1 MIYRKLLRFFMVIT
15 FCTSSVSI
23 AKNNDSLNQ
32 ILSQPITIALSTES
46 YPYHFWD
53 ENNQASGVM
62 VDFWL
67 LWAER
72 QNVEVKFVK
81 YTWVDSLN
89 AVEKGDVHI
98 HAGMAIVDKR
108 KERFN
113 FTDPIYLHKGQM
125 YLHREMTRL
134 TSTAEL
140 TPYAVGA
147 VKGSSHIAILEQQN
161 PEINIRLYANRYA
174 MFDGALRGEVLAF
187 ASVDTLEKDYE
198 NLQKLM
204 EQFPNYQRFTYYEGG
219 FAASVNKKNVDF
231 LAFVNEGIA
240 KITEEE
246 RYHFY
251 QKWTSV
257 MRDTDKLNVVFTSNL
272 SPYMG
277 LSPSGTAQGLFI
289 DIWKLWSEIT
299 GIELKFI
306 PETMAGS
313 INLVNRQQAD
323 VHLAYPE
330 AATSASGLSIASH
343 VYGAQAQ
350 IFVARKA
357 GNILTVEG
365 LSGKNIGMFGTSPY
379 KREFEEKYPAI
390 NVLTF
395 NSHAEMIQAAEQG
408 QIDAIITEIENMN
421 VKLVNANLQSYFY
434 LLPEPVYKIDLFS
447 LVHPTNPQLS
457 KIIAEGFKLMP
468 LEELQLL
475 ERNWL
480 SIPSNGYFSQQA
492 KKLDLTA
499 EEYSFLMKKN
509 HFVVGISSDWA
520 PIEFVNDKGEADGIN
535 KDILL
540 ALAERAGLQL
550 EFKMYDN
557 YDSLFKAFEQREVDI
572 VSGLSDVN
580 KSKTVFSFTD
590 SYWDMHW
597 AIMHSRF
604 LETQQSIKHF
614 YGKQLAMVKGYH
626 LIPEVRSA
634 HPQINIM
641 IVDNVEQGLIAV
653 QQGIV
658 DGFVESLP
666 VLSKL
671 ASRESV
677 TPMAI
682 SVVEEIPLES
692 NKIGVHKSNE
702 ILAHILNKALL
713 ALDEDKRQGIFDK
726 WFDIKVQTG
735 LEKRF
740 VAKIAAQVG
749 ILIFIVIF
757 VIAIWNRKL
766 HQEVKLRK
774 SLEEK
779 MKHMATHD
787 ELTGLANRVL
797 LKQQMSKA
805 ISMHQ
810 RQHLK
815 LAVLFVDLDGFK
827 KVNDSYGH
835 ESGDN
840 VLIQVA
846 KRIEGCVRNSDTVAR
861 FGGDEFVVMITGL
874 HSKEEAIY
882 IAEKIIK
889 AIGEPFQIGQNI
901 AQVGCSIGIAVY
913 PDDGHLESDILNM
926 ADHLMYRVKT
936 SGKNN
941 YTLR

>member
-1 MIYRKLLRFFMVIT
+1 MYFLMINRKLLSFFMAII
-15 FCTSSVSI
+15 FCTSAV
-23 AKNNDSLNQ
+23 AKNSDSLEQ
-32 ILSQPITIALSTES
+32 IISKPITIALSTES

-53 ENNQASGVM
+53 ENDQASGVM
-62 VDFWL
+62 VDFWQ
-67 LWAER
+67 LWAEK
-72 QNVEVKFVK
+72 QQVEITFVK
-81 YTWVDSLN
+81 YNWVDSLN
-89 AVEKGDVHI
+89 AVEKGDVDI
-98 HAGMAIVDKR
+98 HAGMAVVEKR
-108 KERFN
+108 KQRFN
-113 FTDPIYLHKGQM
+113 FTTPIYRHKGQM
-125 YLHREMTRL
+125 YLHRDMTKL
-134 TSTAEL
+134 SSTTAL

-161 PEINIRLYANRYA
+161 PQLNIRLYDSRRA
-174 MFDGALRGEVLAF
+174 MFDGALKGEVLAF

-198 NLQKLM
+198 NLQEVM

-231 LAFVNEGIA
+231 LTFVNEGID
-240 KITEEE
+240 KISEDE
-246 RYHFY
+246 RHHFY

-277 LSPSGTAQGLFI
+277 LSPSGTAQGLII

-299 GIELKFI
+299 GIEIKFI

-313 INLVNRQQAD
+313 VNLVNTQQAD
-323 VHLAYPE
+323 AHLAYPE
-330 AATSASGLSIASH
+330 AATSATGLSIASH

-350 IFVARKA
+350 IFVAKNA
-357 GNILTVEG
+357 GNIRTVEG
-365 LSGKNIGMFGTSPY
+365 LAGKKVGMFGTSPY
-379 KREFEEKYPAI
+379 KSDFEEKYPAI
-390 NVLTF
+390 KVLTF

-434 LLPEPVYKIDLFS
+434 LLPEPVYKIGLFS

-499 EEYSFLMKKN
+499 EEYSFLMKNN

-520 PIEFVNDKGEADGIN
+520 PIEFANDKGEPDGIN
-535 KDILL
+535 KDLL
-540 ALAERAGLQL
+540 VALAERAGLNL
-550 EFKMYDN
+550 EFKLFEN
-557 YDSLFKAFEQREVDI
+557 YDSLFKAFEQNDVDI

-580 KSKTVFSFTD
+580 KSKTSFAFTD

-604 LETQQSIKHF
+604 LETQQSITHF

-626 LIPEVRSA
+626 LIPEVRVA

-641 IVDNVEQGLIAV
+641 VVDNVEQGLIAV
-653 QQGIV
+653 QKGIV

-671 ASRESV
+671 VSRESV

-713 ALDEDKRQGIFDK
+713 VLDEGKRQGIFDK
-726 WFDIKVQTG
+726 WFDVKVQTG

-749 ILIFIVIF
+749 IFIFIVIL

-766 HQEVKLRK
+766 HQEIKLRK
-774 SLEEK
+774 SLEE
-779 MKHMATHD
+779 
-787 ELTGLANRVL
+787 
-797 LKQQMSKA
+797 
-805 ISMHQ
+805 
-810 RQHLK
+810 
-815 LAVLFVDLDGFK
+815 
-827 KVNDSYGH
+827 
-835 ESGDN
+835 
-840 VLIQVA
+840 
-846 KRIEGCVRNSDTVAR
+846 
-861 FGGDEFVVMITGL
+861 
-874 HSKEEAIY
+874 
-882 IAEKIIK
+882 
-889 AIGEPFQIGQNI
+889 
-901 AQVGCSIGIAVY
+901 
-913 PDDGHLESDILNM
+913 
-926 ADHLMYRVKT
+926 
-936 SGKNN
+936 
-941 YTLR
+941 